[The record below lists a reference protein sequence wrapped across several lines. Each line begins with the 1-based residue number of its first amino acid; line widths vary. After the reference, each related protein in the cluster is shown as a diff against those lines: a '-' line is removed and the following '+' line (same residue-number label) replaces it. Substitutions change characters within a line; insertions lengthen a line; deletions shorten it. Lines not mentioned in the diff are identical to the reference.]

1 MHSLLLAV
9 LIFLVLNSLVWIFR
23 HVSLSRAKEQSESLD
38 SGYGRKKEGRW
49 PKISVLVAGKNEE
62 KNIERCLRSLVG
74 QNYPDLEVIAIN
86 DRSTDRTGQIM
97 DGVAA
102 ESGGRLRVIH
112 IQDLPLGWLGKP
124 HGMYQGAKL
133 ATGEYLIFT
142 DADCFFQCPD
152 CLRIAMEFA
161 LDHKVDLLSVLPV
174 LETSSFWERV
184 LQPVCSGV
192 LIIWFQPK
200 WVNDPKHKRA
210 YANGAFM
217 LFSRACY
224 EALGGHT
231 TVREFLLED
240 MEFARLTKE
249 KGMRLYVVQNRDL
262 YRTRMYE
269 GFKATFNGWS
279 RIFYGSFRKIGN
291 VAGAGLL
298 LLVMSLLPYLI
309 LIGSLG
315 YATVQGWEVHW
326 LGWNVLAWSGIA
338 IVLQMSVLMR
348 FYQMT
353 GSKWYRALGYP
364 VGAMVTF
371 FILMNSVKKCL
382 GAPIEWRGS
391 PIPHKNSR
399 LTQVPERQVSVSKDK
414 E

>member
-1 MHSLLLAV
+1 
-9 LIFLVLNSLVWIFR
+9 
-23 HVSLSRAKEQSESLD
+23 VSLTRARKEAESLD
-38 SGYGRKKEGRW
+38 SGYGTGKERRW
-49 PKISVLVAGKNEE
+49 PKVSILVAGKNEE

-74 QNYPDLEVIAIN
+74 QNYPDLEIITIN
-86 DRSTDRTGQIM
+86 DRSTDRTGEIM
-97 DGVAA
+97 DAVAK
-102 ESGGRLRVIH
+102 ESGGRLRVVH
-112 IQDLPLGWLGKP
+112 IQELPLGWLGKP

-152 CLRIAMEFA
+152 CLRIAVEFA
-161 LDHKVDLLSVLPV
+161 MDRGVDLLSVLPV

-192 LIIWFQPK
+192 LIFWFQPK
-200 WVNDPKHKRA
+200 WVNDPKCKTA

-269 GFKATFNGWS
+269 GFKATYNGWS
-279 RIFYGSFRKIGN
+279 RIFYGSFRRLKK
-291 VAGAGLL
+291 VVGAAAL

-309 LIGSLG
+309 LLVSLG
-315 YATVQGWEVHW
+315 YATVQGWEVHR
-326 LGWNVLAWSGIA
+326 LGWWVLAWSGIA
-338 IVLQMSVLMR
+338 IVLQMLVVMR
-348 FYQMT
+348 FYHMT
-353 GSKWYRALGYP
+353 GTKWYRALSYP
-364 VGAMVTF
+364 VGAMVTL
-371 FILMNSVKKCL
+371 FILVNSMKKCL

-391 PIPHKNSR
+391 PISHKNSR
-399 LTQVPERQVSVSKDK
+399 LAQVPEQKVSVSKEK